1 MKDFMI
7 KLYSNE
13 NFPIILFSVI
23 GILLLLF
30 IITLILALNDT
41 KKKKESIVNE
51 NKLDDGLN
59 ENKEEINNKIV
70 IEDENI
76 PVKEN
81 IEEEK
86 TIIEDF
92 SFDDVVL
99 PNTSKVVEE
108 PIKEFTPKSDLDLNK
123 VVNEENIELPKVND
137 KVNNDNSFNKVINE
151 SSILDVK
158 SLNDIPEEEYRIR

>member
-41 KKKKESIVNE
+41 KKKKDSIVNE
-51 NKLDDGLN
+51 NKDDSTI
-59 ENKEEINNKIV
+59 ENPDNKIV
-70 IEDENI
+70 IEEDKPLVNE
-76 PVKEN
+76 VK
-81 IEEEK
+81 EEEK
-86 TIIEDF
+86 SIIEDF
-92 SFDDVVL
+92 SFDDIVL
-99 PNTSKVVEE
+99 PNTSKIEEVPVKEYTIVPDLNSNKVVSEE
-108 PIKEFTPKSDLDLNK
+108 DIELPKTNDLNTYNK
-123 VVNEENIELPKVND
+123 VVN
-137 KVNNDNSFNKVINE
+137 
-151 SSILDVK
+151 SSSGLNVK

>member
-41 KKKKESIVNE
+41 KKKKDSIVNE
-51 NKLDDGLN
+51 NKDDSTI
-59 ENKEEINNKIV
+59 ENPDNKIV
-70 IEDENI
+70 IEEDKPLVNE
-76 PVKEN
+76 VK
-81 IEEEK
+81 EEEK
-86 TIIEDF
+86 SIIEDF
-92 SFDDVVL
+92 SFDDIVL
-99 PNTSKVVEE
+99 PNTSKIEEVPVKESTIVPDLNSNKVVSEE
-108 PIKEFTPKSDLDLNK
+108 DIELPKTNDLNTYNK
-123 VVNEENIELPKVND
+123 VVN
-137 KVNNDNSFNKVINE
+137 
-151 SSILDVK
+151 SSSGLNVK

>member
-41 KKKKESIVNE
+41 KKKKDSIVNE
-51 NKLDDGLN
+51 NKDDSTI
-59 ENKEEINNKIV
+59 ENPDNKIV
-70 IEDENI
+70 IEEDKPLVNE
-76 PVKEN
+76 VK
-81 IEEEK
+81 EEEK
-86 TIIEDF
+86 SIIEDF
-92 SFDDVVL
+92 SFDDIVL
-99 PNTSKVVEE
+99 PNTSKIEEVPVKESTIVPDLNSNKVVSEE
-108 PIKEFTPKSDLDLNK
+108 DIELPKTNNSSTYNK
-123 VVNEENIELPKVND
+123 VVN
-137 KVNNDNSFNKVINE
+137 
-151 SSILDVK
+151 SSSVLNVK

>member
-41 KKKKESIVNE
+41 KKKKDSIVNE
-51 NKLDDGLN
+51 NKDDSAI
-59 ENKEEINNKIV
+59 ENPDNKIV
-70 IEDENI
+70 IEEDKPLVNE
-76 PVKEN
+76 VK
-81 IEEEK
+81 EEEK
-86 TIIEDF
+86 SIIEDF
-92 SFDDVVL
+92 SFDDIVL
-99 PNTSKVVEE
+99 PNTSKIEEVPVKESTIVPDLNSNKVVSEE
-108 PIKEFTPKSDLDLNK
+108 DIELPKTNNSSTYNK
-123 VVNEENIELPKVND
+123 VVN
-137 KVNNDNSFNKVINE
+137 
-151 SSILDVK
+151 SSSVLNVK